1 MFRLDSV
8 QSRVKESKGNVMADS
23 VPARR
28 PGPRRTLSEQAFLD
42 AAQRLLSD
50 GGARAVTIRAIAA
63 QVGVAPNAVYTYF
76 PNKAAVL
83 RALVERLLGEMNLD
97 ELTDGRRPVRHR
109 ILSLTLQL
117 RTQLLTHPEVVGLLL
132 AGPMDGPNALALG
145 EKLLDVLAEAGLGP
159 NDAARASY
167 LLTAYALGS
176 IALEAA
182 ELNHSGTPPPEQERV
197 ATRLAG
203 FAAVPAGDYPR
214 TAAASTTMA
223 KYISTDQFTWGLDRV
238 LDGVLTPGRT
248 SPHGGADGRAP
259 RPERPGVGRD
269 RT

>member
-1 MFRLDSV
+1 MFRLDSG
-8 QSRVKESKGNVMADS
+8 QSHVKESKGTVMADT

-159 NDAARASY
+159 DDAARASY

-238 LDGVLTPGRT
+238 LDGVLPPGRT
-248 SPHGGADGRAP
+248 SPYEGADGRAP